1 MAEEFHIAEI
11 VANQWGAINH
21 VEIINLNLFF
31 VIHLFVYLSLSVG
44 TFESFTSL
52 LLLSIY

>member
-31 VIHLFVYLSLSVG
+31 IIHLFV
-44 TFESFTSL
+44 
-52 LLLSIY
+52 